1 MFAAY
6 SGGGSASLQP
16 YYAVTPFEGISAQV
30 KNVKY
35 ALGATGYKYLPVLSA
50 ISKTRSGGKPGL
62 GVKAYDL
69 PADDS
74 SRKLLAE
81 TVVAR
86 SDLLLEDFMNDEIP
100 GHVFYLD
107 IEGLITPTESA
118 EYDFGVSVAGTAR
131 LFVDGE
137 LVVDNA
143 SRQTLGDTFFGA
155 GTVEVR
161 GTKHLEGGREHTV
174 RIEYGSQPTSPL
186 SKTGSSMLQRG
197 GIRIGGVVKV
207 DDEQEIRDAVKLAK
221 EAEQVII
228 VAGLSV
234 SLTSPH
240 PRLSSP
246 SPHTPKTHKT
256 NQPKKKGRVGIR
268 RLRPPKHGPPRRH
281 QRPNNR
287 HPRRKPQKHSHS
299 PPIRHA
305 LRHNTLAPLGP
316 RAPAILVR
324 RQRNRQRHRR
334 RALRRREPERQTAPQ
349 LPRARR
355 G

>member
-1 MFAAY
+1 MPGPTRVRGDAVTVALNAGKLQMWDVDARARAMLKFVKKAQKLGLPEDAPENGIDSPETSKMLRDIGAASQVLLKNDNDVLPFSRHKSTAVIGPNAMFAAY

-16 YYAVTPFEGISAQV
+16 YYAVTPFDGISAQV

-50 ISKTRSGGKPGL
+50 ISKTRFGKPGL
-62 GVKAYDL
+62 GLKAYDL
-69 PADDS
+69 PADDP

-118 EYDFGVSVAGTAR
+118 DYDFGVSVAGTAR

-143 SRQTLGDTFFGA
+143 SRQTRGDTFFGA
-155 GTVEVR
+155 GTEEVR

-186 SKTGSSMLQRG
+186 SKNGSSMLQRG

-207 DDEQEIRDAVKLAK
+207 DDDQEIRDAVKLAK
-221 EAEQVII
+221 EVEQVII

-234 SLTSPH
+234 SLPPAPLPTSPQ
-240 PRLSSP
+240 
-246 SPHTPKTHKT
+246 
-256 NQPKKKGRVGIR
+256 N
-268 RLRPPKHGPPRRH
+268 
-281 QRPNNR
+281 
-287 HPRRKPQKHSHS
+287 
-299 PPIRHA
+299 
-305 LRHNTLAPLGP
+305 
-316 RAPAILVR
+316 
-324 RQRNRQRHRR
+324 
-334 RALRRREPERQTAPQ
+334 
-349 LPRARR
+349 
-355 G
+355 